1 MNDKAHSI
9 RCVIFDCDGT
19 LVDSEVLCNQA
30 LVNIFSRL
38 GGELTLNECIEHF
51 QGGKIVDILAET
63 KARTGIALPIDIL
76 EPMYRDECRTLFE
89 QHLKPIDGVPELL
102 AALTEMGIDMCI
114 ASNGPVHK
122 MEHTLSLTNLLHYFD
137 GKLFSGFEAS
147 SWKPDPDL
155 IHFSAMNMGY
165 RLQDCVFVD
174 DTQKG
179 VQAGINA
186 NIPTFHYAAPP
197 HAPLINH
204 PRVTTLTAMM
214 QLLDHIKAK

>member
-1 MNDKAHSI
+1 MNKVQPYHT

-19 LVDSEVLCNQA
+19 LVDSERLCNQA

-38 GGELTLNECIEHF
+38 GGHLSLDECIEHF

-63 KARTGIALPIDIL
+63 RRRTGVTASIDTL
-76 EPMYRDECRTLFE
+76 EPMYREECRKLFNE
-89 QHLKPIDGVPELL
+89 HLTPIEGVPDLLEELTQL
-102 AALTEMGIDMCI
+102 GIDMCI

-122 MEHTLSLTNLLHYFD
+122 MEHTLGLTNMLHYFD

-155 IHFSAMNMGY
+155 LHFAAMNMGY

-174 DTQKG
+174 DTARG
-179 VQAGINA
+179 VQAGLNA
-186 NIPTFHYAAPP
+186 GIPTFHYAAP
-197 HAPLINH
+197 HAPEITD
-204 PRVTTLTAMM
+204 PRVITLTEMP
-214 QLLDHIKAK
+214 QLLDYIRAQ